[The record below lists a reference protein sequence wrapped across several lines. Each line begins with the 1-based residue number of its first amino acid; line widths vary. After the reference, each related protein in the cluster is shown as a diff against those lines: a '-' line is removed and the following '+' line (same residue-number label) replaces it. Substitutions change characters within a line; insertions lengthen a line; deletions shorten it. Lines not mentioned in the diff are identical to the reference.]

1 MSCYPCVSRRHAV
14 CCACRGCNACGAGSA
29 VLLLAAALYML
40 LYPRCSSNYSQLTLK
55 VCSLPALGS
64 HALSQRASLPVY
76 HVRVGHA
83 VVGVCSS
90 RVLLWAGR

>member
-1 MSCYPCVSRRHAV
+1 M
-14 CCACRGCNACGAGSA
+14 
-29 VLLLAAALYML
+29 LLLAAALHML

-55 VCSLPALGS
+55 VCSLPAFES
-64 HALSQRASLPVY
+64 HPLFQRAPLPVY